1 MKDAQSILI
10 KTCCVILFLWMVIP
24 LMSGPYSGAG
34 ATTTPFDAGG
44 GFYYD
49 DFTTMDNVSTDGS
62 CANEGGRLTLD
73 NVLWKDE
80 FTRTSIAPW
89 VELDPRTAATAT
101 IDNDELNLVAGNNND
116 EWVKAERIVNMR
128 DLSVEFKVK
137 SIVKG
142 NEGPN
147 IQILSNTA
155 HGIDL
160 DYYKPTN
167 ELRLKAGLRYG
178 FFAVDRTTFNLQD
191 GVWYDVSV
199 DILRNGTIN
208 CDWGGTTLSGT
219 YIFDTNISLVSLGV
233 DARGEARF
241 DDVVVRRSYISG
253 SAISS
258 SIPIPDGMVWDSVTM
273 TMNVPARS
281 HIFVDILDGTSTD
294 PIPGFEGLSS
304 PIIALDGIDP
314 MMHRSI
320 VIRVEMIVFRFG
332 QPTIDDW
339 NITWRPDVYE
349 WIEPFDDNKGI
360 SLSGNTTVTDGHLT
374 VTNVV
379 FEDDFQRLGLGSWNL
394 ESGVSEIMDG
404 HLWTGSPAS
413 SVTRISHD
421 LTQFF
426 QGLLILD
433 IMVIELDRGGPVIT
447 LATSGQE
454 IITCDYSH
462 YDGQLRII
470 HTDSTQTVL
479 ASAPFT
485 MSSGKWYNVQVEY
498 DGAWLKFTLGTFT
511 VHAPK
516 TLKDP
521 FNRITFSNQL
531 YEQTL
536 WDDVRISRPFQSG
549 VAMTNPIVPPE
560 YQGWAN
566 LSIDYTR
573 PLGTTLNVS
582 VIDGV
587 TSEIVLDFENLTDV
601 ATMDL
606 SIIDPKAHLSI
617 RLLFRLE
624 GIYFRVP
631 SVDFCIIGFDWVI
644 NAIYQTRNFDDIY
657 LKEDEPVE
665 NLINVTD
672 YFSSKYSPSYELW
685 YNITSI
691 SHPENVLPRLEGFEL
706 SIDLPTK
713 DWNGETYFK
722 VNCSNAVFSIE
733 TLAIKVI
740 VQPVDDPPVLADLP
754 VFKAVEDSLSTYDIR
769 PYLSDVDTPV
779 ESLGVLVRDVNV
791 TVNGHVFESHFD
803 KGGFNLSVTVEVTD
817 ATSWVYGTLTIEVQ
831 EVNDPPE
838 VLGVSYQKFIED
850 EVDTVD
856 LTIYIADEDNT
867 LDELTL
873 ICEHHSVQS
882 IEGFNLT
889 VLYTLWEPEHTVT
902 FRVFDGI
909 AYADGTYKVQVEA
922 ANDPP
927 KILGVGDYLPPIE
940 LEMDESSDL
949 WLPIHVSDEDNTQFK
964 YFISSDWAGFTVFS
978 NGTLKIS
985 SSAGEVDVF
994 DALLTVDDMA
1004 GGTDSVSVRVTVR
1017 NVNDPPSFLLVLH
1030 PSNHTEVEE
1039 GTNVTFEVDI
1049 TDPDREFGDILTV
1062 TWRSDISGLL
1072 RTLTSDGPLK
1082 FVSNELPVGDHRI
1095 TVSAT
1100 DGEFVREAWF
1110 SLTVIEKYVPPPPKP
1125 DEPSFLMEPTGIA
1138 IIILVILVA
1147 LVAVALVLKT
1157 RQKEEP
1163 EQTRSQDVELISA
1176 EIEPEEGSS
1185 TPKDLEGLS
1194 RELDMM
1200 VTTLEEHRSQE
1211 IATHGE
1217 PQLAV
1222 DVLDIPD
1229 ATAPPMEFEGRVD
1242 AEELA
1247 EVQKVR
1253 EVMRAIT
1260 QLPRGLPSSLSHW
1273 DISDLAKAVVRGERR
1288 TFKNG
1293 ESLVKIKGTWYL
1305 ADHVSVGT
1313 FLHEWKESTGSS
1325 SEMTPAQK
1333 EEFLRKLEDRLVNG
1347 EISEE
1352 TYERLR
1358 KKYY

>member
-1 MKDAQSILI
+1 MKNLQSTIK
-10 KTCCVILFLWMVIP
+10 KTCCVTLLLWFIIP
-24 LMSGPYSGAG
+24 IMSGTYYGAG
-34 ATTTPFDAGG
+34 ATRTPFNAGG

-49 DFTTMDNVSTDGS
+49 DFTTMANVSTDGS
-62 CANEGGRLTLD
+62 CVIEDGRLTLD
-73 NVLWKDE
+73 ALWKDE

-89 VELDPRTAATAT
+89 VELDPRSAATAA
-101 IDNDELNLVAGNNND
+101 IDNDELHLVSGNNNG
-116 EWVKAERIVNMR
+116 EWVKAERIVNLR

-137 SIVKG
+137 SIEKG

-160 DYYKPTN
+160 DYYQPTN
-167 ELRLKAGLRYG
+167 ELRLKAGVRYG
-178 FFAVDRTTFNLQD
+178 FFALDRTTFNLQD

-199 DILRNGTIN
+199 DILRDGTIN

-219 YIFDTNISLVSLGV
+219 YIFDTNISIISLGV

-241 DDVVVRRSYISG
+241 DDVVVRRSHISG

-258 SIPIPDGMVWDSVTM
+258 SVPIPDGMVWDSVTM
-273 TMNVPARS
+273 TMNVPTGS
-281 HIFVDILDGTSTD
+281 HIFVDILDGTSTE

-304 PIIALDGIDP
+304 PIISLDGIDP
-314 MMHRSI
+314 IKHRVL
-320 VIRVEMIVFRFG
+320 VIRVEMILFSFG

-339 NITWRPDVYE
+339 NITWRPYVYE
-349 WIEPFDDNKGI
+349 WIEPFDDNKGT
-360 SLSGNTTVTDGHLT
+360 SLSGDTTVTDGHLT
-374 VTNVV
+374 VTNVI

-394 ESGVSEIMDG
+394 ESGVSEITDG
-404 HLWTGSPAS
+404 YLWTGSPAS

-421 LTQFF
+421 LTHFS
-426 QGLLILD
+426 QGLLIMD
-433 IMVIELDRGGPVIT
+433 IMVIELDQGGPVIDLT
-447 LATSGQE
+447 TSGQE
-454 IITCDYSH
+454 TITCDYSH

-470 HTDSTQTVL
+470 HTDTTRTVL
-479 ASAPFT
+479 VSGPFT
-485 MSSGKWYNVQVEY
+485 MSSGQWYNVQIEY
-498 DGAWLKFTLGTFT
+498 DGAWLKFTLGTMT
-511 VHAPK
+511 VQAPK
-516 TLKDP
+516 TLQNP
-521 FNRITFSNQL
+521 FDRITFSNQL

-536 WDDVRISRPFQSG
+536 WNDVRISRPVQSG
-549 VAMTNPIVPPE
+549 VAITNPIVPPE
-560 YQGWAN
+560 NQGWIN
-566 LSIDYTR
+566 LTIDYTR

-587 TSEIVLDFENLTDV
+587 TSEIVLDFENLTDI

-644 NAIYQTRNFDDIY
+644 DYIYQTRNFDEIY
-657 LKEDEPVE
+657 LREDEPVKGLL
-665 NLINVTD
+665 NMTD

-691 SHPENVLPRLEGFEL
+691 SHPGNVLPHLEGFEL

-713 DWNGETYFK
+713 DWNGEAYFK

-733 TLAIKVI
+733 TQSIKVI
-740 VQPVDDPPVLADLP
+740 VQPVDDPPVLADLA

-779 ESLGVLVRDVNV
+779 ESLGVLVRDGNV
-791 TVNGHVFESHFD
+791 TVNGHVFESYFD
-803 KGGFNLSVTVEVTD
+803 KGGFNISVTVEVTD
-817 ATSWVYGTLTIEVQ
+817 ATSRVYGTLTIEVQ
-831 EVNDPPE
+831 EINDPPE
-838 VLGVSYQKFIED
+838 VIGISYQKFIED

-889 VLYTLWEPEHTVT
+889 VLYTLWEPEHSVS

-909 AYADGTYKVQVEA
+909 AYGNGTYKVQVEA
-922 ANDPP
+922 AGDPP

-940 LEMDESSDL
+940 IEMDESSDL
-949 WLPIHVSDEDNTQFK
+949 WLPIHVLDEDSTQFK
-964 YFISSDWAGFTVFS
+964 YSISSNWAGFIVFS
-978 NGTLKIS
+978 NGTLRIS

-994 DALLTVDDMA
+994 EALLTVDDMA
-1004 GGTDSVSVRVTVR
+1004 GGTDSLTVRVTVL

-1030 PSNHTEVEE
+1030 PSNHTQVEE
-1039 GTNVTFEVDI
+1039 GTNVTYEVDI

-1062 TWRSDISGLL
+1062 TWRSNISGLL
-1072 RTLTSDGPLK
+1072 RTLTSDGPLN

-1110 SLTVIEKYVPPPPKP
+1110 SLTVIEKYVPPPEKP

-1147 LVAVALVLKT
+1147 LVAVVLVFKT
-1157 RQKEEP
+1157 RQKEKP
-1163 EQTRSQDVELISA
+1163 EQTRSHDMEPIST
-1176 EIEPEEGSS
+1176 EIESDKGTS
-1185 TPKDLEGLS
+1185 TPRDLEGLS
-1194 RELDMM
+1194 QELDMM

-1211 IATHGE
+1211 IAIQGE
-1217 PQLAV
+1217 PQFAV
-1222 DVLDIPD
+1222 DALDIPD
-1229 ATAPPMEFEGRVD
+1229 ATAPPMEFEGKVED
-1242 AEELA
+1242 KELA
-1247 EVQKVR
+1247 EVQEVR

-1273 DISDLAKAVVRGERR
+1273 DISDLAKAVVNEEKMTTEEGV
-1288 TFKNG
+1288 
-1293 ESLVKIKGTWYL
+1293 SLVKIKGTWYL
-1305 ADHVSVGT
+1305 ADYRSVGT
-1313 FLHEWKESTGSS
+1313 FLHEWKESNGSS
-1325 SEMTPAQK
+1325 YEMTSAK
-1333 EEFLRKLEDRLVNG
+1333 KKEFLRKLEDRLVNG

-1358 KKYY
+1358 KKYD